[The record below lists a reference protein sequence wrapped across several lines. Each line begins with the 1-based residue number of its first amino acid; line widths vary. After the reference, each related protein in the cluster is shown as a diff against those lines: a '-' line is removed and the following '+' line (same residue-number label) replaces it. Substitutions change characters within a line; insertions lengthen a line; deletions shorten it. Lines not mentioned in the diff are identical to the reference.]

1 MKGKFSAVDF
11 FTKHL
16 LNVKKKLTGETTFG
30 NLEVISSVRPRPL
43 RQIELTS
50 NIVNFCRERDNRN
63 RRKKCQTK

>member
-30 NLEVISSVRPRPL
+30 DLQTISSVRPKPL
-43 RQIELTS
+43 RQIQLA
-50 NIVNFCRERDNRN
+50 NNVIKFIKERDNKN
-63 RRKKCQTK
+63 KGGK